1 MIDYPQLTE
10 QERAAFREMLN
21 AYDDDLG
28 SMDGWGVFEPMDYET
43 WKRIM
48 KPPPMRVDELQEW
61 IGDISHSEFVKLHQ
75 QVRPNRILDENP
87 EQSILPD
94 NNRRWR
100 PNTEHEEW

>member
-1 MIDYPQLTE
+1 MIDYPHLTE

-28 SMDGWGVFEPMDYET
+28 SMDDWQVFEPMPYEM

-48 KPPPMRVDELQEW
+48 KPPPMRVDELTTW
-61 IGDISHSEFVKLHQ
+61 IGDISHSEFIKLHQ
-75 QVRPNRILDENP
+75 QVRPKDWDENP

-94 NNRRWR
+94 NNQRRQ